1 MSKPP
6 EAFSRTEKQWS
17 LVSIPTDVHDYSSR
31 DIDVLR
37 SRPATV
43 PAPTLPGSPKPA
55 PPHDPPRPS
64 FPHSSESE
72 SESAKPTPSKRP
84 TKRRHLATPRRL
96 IWSTV
101 LLALILYLVFGHINL
116 RVGGAFNSLPIENA
130 DVRATVE
137 GIIEKIFVDEGTP
150 VTEGAVIARLYDKDL
165 QTELHTTEAA
175 IGQTQATL
183 KKLQAGPTENDM
195 EVARATVA
203 TAQDALKYAQ
213 IRRTRIKKAF
223 EENLL
228 ARKEYE
234 DALAVEAAAR
244 NDLAVAKDQLTLL
257 VSGTRPEDLEAA
269 RAQINGLETQRSN
282 LQQQLRFVSVVSPAA
297 GIVATPSRQLHEM
310 RGQLAKKGDL
320 IAKVYNLKTVTAQI
334 SVSEK
339 EIADVHVGQKV
350 ALRARAYP
358 DRTFFGTV
366 VSIAT
371 SAQTS
376 SGSPA
381 AELIPTAQPSS
392 SANAT
397 KFVLVDTEIQNDDL
411 LLKPEMTGQA
421 KIDCGRRRMLEL
433 MSRRLGRTFKV
444 ELWPSW

>member
-6 EAFSRTEKQWS
+6 EAFSRSEKQWS

-37 SRPATV
+37 SRPATA

-55 PPHDPPRPS
+55 PPHDQPRPS
-64 FPHSSESE
+64 FPPSSE
-72 SESAKPTPSKRP
+72 SESAKPAPSKRP
-84 TKRRHLATPRRL
+84 TNRRRLATPRRI
-96 IWSTV
+96 IWSTI
-101 LLALILYLVFGHINL
+101 LLALVLYLVFGHINL
-116 RVGGAFNSLPIENA
+116 RVGGAFNILPIENA

-137 GIIEKIFVDEGTP
+137 GIIEKIYVDEGTP

-183 KKLQAGPTENDM
+183 KKLQAGPTENEI

-203 TAQDALKYAQ
+203 KAEDALKYAQ
-213 IRRTRIKKAF
+213 IRLNMIKKAF

-257 VSGTRPEDLEAA
+257 VSGTRPEDIEAA

-421 KIDCGRRRMLEL
+421 KIDCGRRRILEL
-433 MSRRLGRTFKV
+433 ISRRLARTFKV